1 MRPRFR
7 GSRWPIVGG
16 ERQLR
21 LRRRHTRG
29 ALDYYEQAELP
40 AAGCDPFSVL
50 VPAGDRIV
58 TPETAR
64 HLQAEA
70 MRQYGM
76 AEWFVTWIGSDQNGW
91 MSARLV
97 VDVPTGYVLPAETL
111 VILRSLLP
119 QGLVRTAR
127 EPADPADVLEVWY
140 AVEEQ
145 SSADWGT
152 RQTIHRAA

>member
-1 MRPRFR
+1 
-7 GSRWPIVGG
+7 
-16 ERQLR
+16 
-21 LRRRHTRG
+21 
-29 ALDYYEQAELP
+29 
-40 AAGCDPFSVL
+40 
-50 VPAGDRIV
+50 
-58 TPETAR
+58 
-64 HLQAEA
+64 